1 MTVDLLLLIILCTAL
16 SAVFYCVGWLFG
28 YRAGH
33 DAGQIAGIDY
43 ARRHIERLGEHN

>member
-43 ARRHIERLGEHN
+43 ARKHFATIGRN